1 MTDLGIDLA
10 QILRPL
16 GADPCAALEG
26 AAPWSGHLRRLASPE
41 RLARLA
47 RLGPEG
53 LLDEACQTA
62 MAIAAGEIDQ
72 AGARLRRAKADVH
85 FACAGADLSGHWS
98 LEEVTAALSRFA
110 DAAVQGALCAAAHA
124 LGLTRAGDP
133 LGLVVLA
140 MGKLGALELNY
151 SSDIDLTVFY
161 DAGAFGPDGRQRVVR
176 LVQHLAR
183 LLEERSVDGYVFRV
197 DLRLRPD
204 PASNP
209 VAVTLAAAEHYYQ
222 TLGQNWER
230 AAFIKARQIAG
241 DFHLGGQF
249 LRAMG
254 PFLWRKYLDF
264 AAIADIRSIKRQI
277 GAAAGNAPLDEEVF
291 DLKRDRG
298 GIRDIELL
306 AQTQQLILGGR
317 FEMLREPG
325 TCAALAALARHGA
338 IQGQEGEMLSACYRA
353 LRGVEHRLQMLED
366 EQTHAIPA
374 QAQIRQALASL
385 CGHFEFASLAKALR
399 CVRAQV
405 MRIDGAVFP
414 ADQSLADSLGS
425 LSFTGVE
432 DDPQTLITL
441 HKLGFA
447 RAQAVTEAVRG
458 WHHGRVRATRSQR
471 ARELLTEITPALLRA
486 FAETGDADAAFQ
498 AFDSFFSRLPHG
510 VQALS
515 LFAARPWVLEGLL
528 RACVAAPKLAAQLS
542 ARPAAL
548 DILLDWQARTSVED
562 LPAIC
567 ADLMANARAAE
578 DLETALNAARR
589 VHRDESLRLA
599 LLLISGQLDGPQ
611 SGRAHA
617 SLADGVIAALLAAVQ
632 ADFARRG
639 RPFPQ
644 RVCVMGLGKLGGQ
657 ELAGGSDLD
666 LIMVYDAPGE
676 SGDGAARLT
685 QALITALSVPT
696 SEGPLYDID
705 MQIRPSGAKGP
716 IAVRLSSFVHYYQQE
731 AWTWELMALT
741 RLRFIAGDEILAR
754 DVLHVA
760 HGALARARDG
770 AKQRQEILAMRAKM
784 DQERPPHGDWD
795 FKLAPGGL
803 VDVEFAVQAR
813 LLLAARRTGMAAR
826 AHLADA
832 IEDLQQGGFLAA
844 GDAGVLLERWR
855 RLTILRQIKRAAWPG
870 HFEPARAPRPLL
882 DRMAAALGDE
892 SFEVSAR
899 LHQQGAMAA
908 RALCL
913 RLIAQ
918 EIESN

>member
-1 MTDLGIDLA
+1 MTNLGSDLA
-10 QILRPL
+10 HILRPL
-16 GADPCAALEG
+16 GTDPCTALESAAL
-26 AAPWSGHLRRLASPE
+26 WSGHLRRLASNE
-41 RLARLA
+41 RMARLA
-47 RLGPEG
+47 RLRPEG
-53 LLDEACQTA
+53 MLEEACRTA
-62 MAIAAGEIDQ
+62 HAIAAGEIAH
-72 AGARLRRAKADVH
+72 AGARLRCAKADVH

-110 DAAVQGALCAAAHA
+110 DCAVQAALRAVAYAA
-124 LGLTRAGDP
+124 GLANAGDQ

-140 MGKLGALELNY
+140 MGKLGAFELNY

-161 DAGAFGPDGRQRVVR
+161 DAGAFGQDGRHRVVR
-176 LVQHLAR
+176 LVQQLAR

-209 VAVTLAAAEHYYQ
+209 VAVTLAGAEHYYQ

-230 AAFIKARQIAG
+230 AAFIKARQVAG
-241 DFHLGGQF
+241 DFSLGAQF
-249 LRAMG
+249 LRAMR
-254 PFLWRKYLDF
+254 PFLWRKHLDF

-277 GAAAGNAPLDEEVF
+277 GAAAGNAPLSDEVF
-291 DLKRDRG
+291 DLKRDPG

-317 FEMLREPG
+317 HESLREPG

-338 IQGQEGEMLSACYRA
+338 IQSDEGVMLSTCYRV
-353 LRGVEHRLQMLED
+353 LRGVEHRLQMLDD

-374 QAQIRQALASL
+374 LAESRQALAAL
-385 CGHFEFASLAKALR
+385 CGHGEFASLAGALR
-399 CVRAQV
+399 QIRAQV
-405 MRIDGAVFP
+405 MHIDGMVFP
-414 ADQSLADSLGS
+414 ADQSLADPLGS

-441 HKLGFA
+441 RKLGFTQA
-447 RAQAVTEAVRG
+447 EAVTEAVRG

-486 FAETGDADAAFQ
+486 FAETGNADAAFQ

-515 LFAARPWVLEGLL
+515 LFVARPWVLEGLL
-528 RACVAAPKLAAQLS
+528 HACVAAPKLAAQLS

-562 LPAIC
+562 VPRIC
-567 ADLMANARAAE
+567 ADILAKARAAE
-578 DLETALNAARR
+578 DLETALNTARR

-599 LLLISGQLDGPQ
+599 LLLISGQLDGPL
-611 SGRAHA
+611 SGRAH
-617 SLADGVIAALLAAVQ
+617 SRLADGVIAALLEAVQ
-632 ADFARRG
+632 ADFTRRG
-639 RPFPQ
+639 RPVPQ
-644 RVCVMGLGKLGGQ
+644 RVCVLGLGKLGGQ

-666 LIMVYDAPGE
+666 LILIYDEPGE
-676 SGDGAARLT
+676 SGDGATRLT
-685 QALITALSVPT
+685 QALITALSAPT
-696 SEGPLYDID
+696 SEGTLYDID

-716 IAVRLSSFVHYYQQE
+716 IAVRLSSFVRYYQQE

-741 RLRFIAGDEILAR
+741 RLRFIAGDDSLAR
-754 DVLHVA
+754 EVLHVA
-760 HGALARARDG
+760 QGALARARDG
-770 AKQRQEILAMRAKM
+770 AQQRREILAMRAKM
-784 DQERPPHGDWD
+784 DRERPPHGEWD

-813 LLLAARRTGMAAR
+813 LLVAARQTGMMVR
-826 AHLADA
+826 THLADA
-832 IEDLQQGGFLAA
+832 IDDLRRGGFLAA
-844 GDAGVLLERWR
+844 GDADSLLDRWR
-855 RLTILRQIKRAAWPG
+855 RLTILRQIKRAAWIG
-870 HFEPARAPRPLL
+870 HFDPARAPRPLL
-882 DRMAAALGDE
+882 DRMAAALGDAH
-892 SFEVSAR
+892 FETSAQI
-899 LHQQGAMAA
+899 HVQGAMAA

-913 RLIAQ
+913 RLIA
-918 EIESN
+918 EAGA